1 MADLFWKGMFFASCI
16 PLQRHL
22 YSSRMSSKFLPQ
34 INHELIEKTKG
45 NDAAFYD
52 LLVQPLHEE
61 LYKRQDFNFLDD
73 LSQGQQL
80 LLSFDYVWMQVMQG
94 GFIQL
99 IQNGYIALL
108 PSMPEW
114 LYNIDD
120 PEMAKLID
128 DVLKVYV
135 LNRELLDKQTTVQE
149 FAALYEEF
157 KEFELLDE
165 QFRNIHQK
173 TMQKIIQY
181 AGSHIFEFATV
192 VYTV

>member
-1 MADLFWKGMFFASCI
+1 MS
-16 PLQRHL
+16 
-22 YSSRMSSKFLPQ
+22 SSRFLPQ
-34 INHELIEKTKG
+34 INHELIEKVRP

-61 LYKRQDFNFLDD
+61 LYRRQDFNFLDD
-73 LSQGQQL
+73 LSMGQQL

-135 LNRELLDKQTTVQE
+135 LNRELLDRETTVQE
-149 FAALYEEF
+149 FAALYDEL
-157 KEFELLDE
+157 KEFEILDE
-165 QFRNIHQK
+165 KFREIHTA
-173 TMQKIIQY
+173 TMQKIMQY
-181 AGSHIFEFATV
+181 AGNHIFEFATV
-192 VYTV
+192 IYTV

>member
-1 MADLFWKGMFFASCI
+1 MS
-16 PLQRHL
+16 
-22 YSSRMSSKFLPQ
+22 SSKFLPH
-34 INHELIEKTKG
+34 INQEAIEKARE
-45 NDAAFYD
+45 NDAALYD

-61 LYKRQDFNFLDD
+61 LYRRQDFNFLDD

-108 PSMPEW
+108 PPMPEW
-114 LYNIDD
+114 LQNIGD

-135 LNRELLDKQTTVQE
+135 LNRELLDKQTTVKE

-157 KEFELLDE
+157 KEFEILDE
-165 QFRNIHQK
+165 KFREIHNT
-173 TMQKIIQY
+173 TMQKILQY
-181 AGSHIFEFATV
+181 AGSHIFEFTTV